1 MPMTRLSDIV
11 GHDHGVGILR
21 RSLAE
26 GRLHHSLLFSGPE
39 AVGKRTVA
47 VALAA
52 ALNCP
57 HATDDAC
64 GACPSCHK
72 VDKGIHPDVMT
83 LTLEKTVIPIDAVRR
98 LRQEASYRPYEGA
111 RRVFIV
117 DPADRMSTDAQNA
130 LLKTLEEPSPGSAI
144 ILVTAR
150 PMHLLPTTR
159 SRCQSIAF
167 GTLPARALA
176 ADLVR
181 LRGLD
186 EDAAFRAARIAEGR
200 YGAAL
205 TLDLAEHDALRAEM
219 LELLGRLAEQ
229 HPRDHVIADAE
240 SFGTDPESI
249 GRRLA
254 MLSGLAR
261 DILLLCSGT
270 GPDALLHTDIADDL
284 ADLAGRLAGGPE
296 PAGALIDRMRLA
308 ARDLERNVNR
318 RLLVE
323 TMLFDLAAARSGGA
337 ALPAR

>member
-1 MPMTRLSDIV
+1 MTRLGDIV
-11 GHDHGVGILR
+11 GHEHSVGILR

-47 VALAA
+47 LSVAA

-57 HATDDAC
+57 HAADDAC
-64 GACPSCHK
+64 CSCASCQK
-72 VDKGIHPDVMT
+72 VDKGIHPDVVFV
-83 LTLEKTVIPIDAVRR
+83 TLEKTVIPIDAVRR
-98 LRQEASYRPYEGA
+98 LRQEASYRPFEGA

-130 LLKTLEEPSPGSAI
+130 LLKTLEEPSAGSAI

-159 SRCQSIAF
+159 SRCQSLAF
-167 GTLPARALA
+167 GTLPAHVLA
-176 ADLVR
+176 AELTR
-181 LRGLD
+181 RRGLD
-186 EDAAFRAARIAEGR
+186 EESAQRTARIAEGR

-205 TLDLAEHDALRAEM
+205 TLDLAEHDALRAEI
-219 LELLGRLAEQ
+219 LEVLARLAETG
-229 HPRDHVIADAE
+229 PKDHVIPDAE
-240 SFGTDPESI
+240 TFGTDPESI
-249 GRRLA
+249 GMRLA

-261 DILLLCSGT
+261 DMLLLCSGA
-270 GPDALLHTDIADDL
+270 GREALLHADIADEL

-296 PAGALIDRMRLA
+296 RAGRLIDRLRLA
-308 ARDLERNVNR
+308 SRDLERNVNR

-323 TMLFDLAAARSGGA
+323 TLLFDLAAARAGGT
-337 ALPAR
+337 ALQAQ